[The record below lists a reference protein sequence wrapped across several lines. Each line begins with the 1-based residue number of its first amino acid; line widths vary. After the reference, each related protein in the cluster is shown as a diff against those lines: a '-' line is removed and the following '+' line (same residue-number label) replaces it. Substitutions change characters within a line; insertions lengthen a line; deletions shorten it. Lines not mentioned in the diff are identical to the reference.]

1 MEKVKKIVLIGA
13 SGFVGSALLNEALN
27 RDLEVT
33 AVVRHPEKIKIE
45 NENLKVV
52 KADVSALDE
61 VAAVCKGADAV
72 ISAFNPGWNNPDIYD
87 ETIKVYLTIIDGVKK
102 AGVNRF
108 LMVGGAG
115 SLFVAPGRLLMA
127 EPDVPKKLLPGI
139 RSLAKVYTDLLL
151 PEKSVDWVFL
161 SPAANM
167 APGERTGKFRLGK
180 DDLIVDESGDS
191 NISVEDFAVAMIDEL
206 EQEKHHK
213 ERFTLGY

>member
-1 MEKVKKIVLIGA
+1 MKKIVIIGA
-13 SGFVGSALLNEALN
+13 TGYVGSAILKEALGRGHQVKAIV
-27 RDLEVT
+27 RDPSKLT
-33 AVVRHPEKIKIE
+33 LIHPH
-45 NENLKVV
+45 LKVV
-52 KADVSALDE
+52 GGSVTDTDFLSRELAKS
-61 VAAVCKGADAV
+61 DAV
-72 ISAFNPGWNNPDIYD
+72 ISAFNPGWSNPNIYE
-87 ETIKVYLTIIDGVKK
+87 ETLEGYGSILCAVRNSGVH
-102 AGVNRF
+102 RF

-115 SLFVAPGRLLMA
+115 SLLVAPGRQLMD

-139 RSLAKVYTDLLL
+139 RGMAKVYTDLLL

-180 DDLIVDESGDS
+180 DELIVDERGDS

-206 EQEKHHK
+206 EQEKHHQ

>member
-1 MEKVKKIVLIGA
+1 MKKIVIIGA
-13 SGFVGSALLNEALN
+13 TGYVGSAILKEALGRGHQVKAIV
-27 RDLEVT
+27 RDPSKLT
-33 AVVRHPEKIKIE
+33 LIHPH
-45 NENLKVV
+45 LKVV
-52 KADVSALDE
+52 GGSVTDTDFLSRELAKS
-61 VAAVCKGADAV
+61 DAV
-72 ISAFNPGWNNPDIYD
+72 ISAFNPGWSNPNIYE
-87 ETIKVYLTIIDGVKK
+87 ETLEGYGSILCAVRNSGVH
-102 AGVNRF
+102 RF

-115 SLFVAPGRLLMA
+115 CLLVAPGRQLMD

-139 RSLAKVYTDLLL
+139 RGMAKVYTDLLL

-180 DDLIVDESGDS
+180 DELIVDESGDS

-206 EQEKHHK
+206 EQEKHHQ

>member
-1 MEKVKKIVLIGA
+1 MKKIVIIGTT
-13 SGFVGSALLNEALN
+13 GYVGSAILKEALGRGHQVKAIV
-27 RDLEVT
+27 RDPSKLT
-33 AVVRHPEKIKIE
+33 LIHPH
-45 NENLKVV
+45 LKVV
-52 KADVSALDE
+52 GGSVTDTDFLSRELAKS
-61 VAAVCKGADAV
+61 DAV
-72 ISAFNPGWNNPDIYD
+72 ISAFNPGWSNPNIYE
-87 ETIKVYLTIIDGVKK
+87 ETLEGYGSILCAVRNSGVH
-102 AGVNRF
+102 RF

-115 SLFVAPGRLLMA
+115 SLLVAPGRQLMD

-139 RSLAKVYTDLLL
+139 RGMAKVYTDLLL

-180 DDLIVDESGDS
+180 DELIVDESGDS

-206 EQEKHHK
+206 EQEKHHQ

>member
-1 MEKVKKIVLIGA
+1 MKKIVIIGA
-13 SGFVGSALLNEALN
+13 TGYVGSAILKEALGRGHQVKAIV
-27 RDLEVT
+27 RDPSKLT
-33 AVVRHPEKIKIE
+33 LIHPH
-45 NENLKVV
+45 LKVV
-52 KADVSALDE
+52 GGSVTDTDFLSREMAKS
-61 VAAVCKGADAV
+61 DAV
-72 ISAFNPGWNNPDIYD
+72 ISAFNPGWSNPNIYE
-87 ETIKVYLTIIDGVKK
+87 ETLEGYGSILCAVRNSGVH
-102 AGVNRF
+102 RF

-115 SLFVAPGRLLMA
+115 SLLVAPGRQLMD

-139 RSLAKVYTDLLL
+139 RGMAKVYTDLLL

-180 DDLIVDESGDS
+180 DELIVDESGDS

-206 EQEKHHK
+206 EQEKHHQ

>member
-1 MEKVKKIVLIGA
+1 MKKMVIIGA
-13 SGFVGSALLNEALN
+13 TGYVGSAILKEALGRGHQVKAIV
-27 RDLEVT
+27 RDPSKLT
-33 AVVRHPEKIKIE
+33 LIHPH
-45 NENLKVV
+45 LKVV
-52 KADVSALDE
+52 GGSVTDTDFLSRELAKS
-61 VAAVCKGADAV
+61 DAV
-72 ISAFNPGWNNPDIYD
+72 ISAFNPGWSNPNIYE
-87 ETIKVYLTIIDGVKK
+87 ETLEGYGSILCAVRNSGVH
-102 AGVNRF
+102 RF

-115 SLFVAPGRLLMA
+115 SLLVAPGRQLMD

-139 RSLAKVYTDLLL
+139 RGMAKVYTDLLL

-180 DDLIVDESGDS
+180 DELIVDESGDS

-206 EQEKHHK
+206 EQEKHHQ

>member
-1 MEKVKKIVLIGA
+1 MKKIVIIGA
-13 SGFVGSALLNEALN
+13 TGYVGSAILKEALGRGHQVKAIV
-27 RDLEVT
+27 RDPSKLT
-33 AVVRHPEKIKIE
+33 LIHPH
-45 NENLKVV
+45 LKVV
-52 KADVSALDE
+52 GGSVTDTDFLSRELAKS
-61 VAAVCKGADAV
+61 DAV
-72 ISAFNPGWNNPDIYD
+72 ISAINPGWSNPNIYE
-87 ETIKVYLTIIDGVKK
+87 ETLEGYGSILCAVRNSGVH
-102 AGVNRF
+102 RF

-115 SLFVAPGRLLMA
+115 SLLVAPGRQLMD

-139 RSLAKVYTDLLL
+139 RGMAKVYTDLLL

-180 DDLIVDESGDS
+180 DELIVDESGDS

-206 EQEKHHK
+206 EQEKHHQ

>member
-1 MEKVKKIVLIGA
+1 MKKIVIIGA
-13 SGFVGSALLNEALN
+13 TGYVGSAILKEALGRGHQVKAIV
-27 RDLEVT
+27 RDPSKLT
-33 AVVRHPEKIKIE
+33 LIHPH
-45 NENLKVV
+45 LKVV
-52 KADVSALDE
+52 GGSVTDTDFLSRELAKS
-61 VAAVCKGADAV
+61 DAV
-72 ISAFNPGWNNPDIYD
+72 ISAFNPGWSNPNIYE
-87 ETIKVYLTIIDGVKK
+87 ETLEGYGSILCAVRNSGVH
-102 AGVNRF
+102 RF

-115 SLFVAPGRLLMA
+115 SLSVAPGRQLMD

-139 RSLAKVYTDLLL
+139 RGMAKVYTDLLL

-180 DDLIVDESGDS
+180 DELIVDESGDS

-206 EQEKHHK
+206 EQEKHHQ

>member
-1 MEKVKKIVLIGA
+1 MKKIVIIGA
-13 SGFVGSALLNEALN
+13 TGYVGSAILKEALGRGHQVKAIV
-27 RDLEVT
+27 RDPSKLT
-33 AVVRHPEKIKIE
+33 LIHPH
-45 NENLKVV
+45 LKVV
-52 KADVSALDE
+52 GGSVTDTDFLSRELAKS
-61 VAAVCKGADAV
+61 DAE
-72 ISAFNPGWNNPDIYD
+72 ISAFNPGWSNPNIYE
-87 ETIKVYLTIIDGVKK
+87 ETLEGYGSILCAVRNSGVH
-102 AGVNRF
+102 RF

-115 SLFVAPGRLLMA
+115 SLLVAPGRQLMD

-139 RSLAKVYTDLLL
+139 RGMAKVYTDLLL

-180 DDLIVDESGDS
+180 DELIVDESGDS

-206 EQEKHHK
+206 EQEKHHQ

>member
-1 MEKVKKIVLIGA
+1 MKKIVIIGA
-13 SGFVGSALLNEALN
+13 TGYVGSAILKEALGRGHQVKAIV
-27 RDLEVT
+27 RDPSKLT
-33 AVVRHPEKIKIE
+33 LIHPH
-45 NENLKVV
+45 LKVV
-52 KADVSALDE
+52 GGSVTDTYFLSRELAKS
-61 VAAVCKGADAV
+61 DAV
-72 ISAFNPGWNNPDIYD
+72 ISAFNPGWSNPNIYE
-87 ETIKVYLTIIDGVKK
+87 ETLEGYGSILCAVRNSGVH
-102 AGVNRF
+102 RF

-115 SLFVAPGRLLMA
+115 SLLVAPGRQLMD

-139 RSLAKVYTDLLL
+139 RGMAKVYTDLLL

-180 DDLIVDESGDS
+180 DELIVDESGDS

-206 EQEKHHK
+206 EQEKHHQ

>member
-1 MEKVKKIVLIGA
+1 MKKIVIIGA
-13 SGFVGSALLNEALN
+13 TGYVGSAILKEALG
-27 RDLEVT
+27 RG
-33 AVVRHPEKIKIE
+33 HQ
-45 NENLKVV
+45 V
-52 KADVSALDE
+52 KAIVRNPSKLTIVNPRLTVVGGDVTDTDFLSRELA
-61 VAAVCKGADAV
+61 KADAV
-72 ISAFNPGWNNPDIYD
+72 ISAFNPGWSNPNIYD
-87 ETIKVYLTIIDGVKK
+87 ETIEGYGSILCAVRNSGVH
-102 AGVNRF
+102 RF

-115 SLFVAPGRLLMA
+115 SLFVAPGRLLMD
-127 EPDVPKKLLPGI
+127 EPDVPKKLLSGI
-139 RSLAKVYTDLLL
+139 RSLAKVYTDLLI

>member
-1 MEKVKKIVLIGA
+1 MKKIVIIGA
-13 SGFVGSALLNEALN
+13 TGYVGSAILKEALGRGHQVKAIV
-27 RDLEVT
+27 RDPSKLT
-33 AVVRHPEKIKIE
+33 LIHPH
-45 NENLKVV
+45 LKVV
-52 KADVSALDE
+52 GGSVTDTDFLSRELAKS
-61 VAAVCKGADAV
+61 DAV
-72 ISAFNPGWNNPDIYD
+72 ISAFNPGWSNPNIYE
-87 ETIKVYLTIIDGVKK
+87 ETLEGYGSILCAVRNSGVH
-102 AGVNRF
+102 RF

-115 SLFVAPGRLLMA
+115 SLLVAPGRQLMD

-139 RSLAKVYTDLLL
+139 RGMAKVYTDLLL

-180 DDLIVDESGDS
+180 DELIVDESGDS

-206 EQEKHHK
+206 EQEKHHQ

>member
-1 MEKVKKIVLIGA
+1 MKKIVIIGA
-13 SGFVGSALLNEALN
+13 TGYVGSAILKEALGRGHQVKAIV
-27 RDLEVT
+27 RDPSKLT
-33 AVVRHPEKIKIE
+33 LIHPH
-45 NENLKVV
+45 LKVV
-52 KADVSALDE
+52 GGSVTDTDFLSRELAKS
-61 VAAVCKGADAV
+61 DAV
-72 ISAFNPGWNNPDIYD
+72 ISAFNPGWSNPNIYE
-87 ETIKVYLTIIDGVKK
+87 ETLEGYGSILCAVRNSGVH
-102 AGVNRF
+102 RF

-115 SLFVAPGRLLMA
+115 SLLVAPGRQLMD

-139 RSLAKVYTDLLL
+139 RGMAKVYTDLLL

-180 DDLIVDESGDS
+180 DELSVDESGDS

-206 EQEKHHK
+206 EQEKHHQ

>member
-1 MEKVKKIVLIGA
+1 MKKIVIIGA
-13 SGFVGSALLNEALN
+13 TGYVGSAILKEALGRGHQVKAIV
-27 RDLEVT
+27 RDPSKLT
-33 AVVRHPEKIKIE
+33 LIHPH
-45 NENLKVV
+45 LKVV
-52 KADVSALDE
+52 GGSVTDTDFLSRELAKS
-61 VAAVCKGADAV
+61 DAV
-72 ISAFNPGWNNPDIYD
+72 ISAFNPGWSNPNIYE
-87 ETIKVYLTIIDGVKK
+87 ETLEGYGSILCAVRNSGVHS
-102 AGVNRF
+102 F

-115 SLFVAPGRLLMA
+115 SLLVAPGRQLMD

-139 RSLAKVYTDLLL
+139 RGMAKVYTDLLL

-180 DDLIVDESGDS
+180 DELIVDESGDS

-206 EQEKHHK
+206 EQEKHHQ

>member
-1 MEKVKKIVLIGA
+1 MKKIVIIGA
-13 SGFVGSALLNEALN
+13 TGYVGSAILKEALGRGHQVKAIV
-27 RDLEVT
+27 RDPSKLT
-33 AVVRHPEKIKIE
+33 LIHPH
-45 NENLKVV
+45 LKVV
-52 KADVSALDE
+52 GGSVTDTDFLSRELAKS
-61 VAAVCKGADAV
+61 DAV
-72 ISAFNPGWNNPDIYD
+72 ISAFNPGWSNPNIYE
-87 ETIKVYLTIIDGVKK
+87 ETLEGYGSILCAVRNSGVH
-102 AGVNRF
+102 RF

-115 SLFVAPGRLLMA
+115 SLLVAPGRQLMY

-139 RSLAKVYTDLLL
+139 RGMAKVYTDLLL

-180 DDLIVDESGDS
+180 DELIVDESGDS

-206 EQEKHHK
+206 EQEKHHQ

>member
-1 MEKVKKIVLIGA
+1 MKKIVIIGA
-13 SGFVGSALLNEALN
+13 TGYVGSAILKEALGRGHQVKAIV
-27 RDLEVT
+27 RDPSKLT
-33 AVVRHPEKIKIE
+33 LIHPH
-45 NENLKVV
+45 LKVV
-52 KADVSALDE
+52 GGSVTDTDFLSRELAKS
-61 VAAVCKGADAV
+61 DAV
-72 ISAFNPGWNNPDIYD
+72 ISAFNTGWSNPNIYE
-87 ETIKVYLTIIDGVKK
+87 ETLEGYGSILCAVRNSGVH
-102 AGVNRF
+102 RF

-115 SLFVAPGRLLMA
+115 SLLVAPGRQLMD

-139 RSLAKVYTDLLL
+139 RGMAKVYTDLLL

-180 DDLIVDESGDS
+180 DELIVDESGDS

-206 EQEKHHK
+206 EQEKHHQ

>member
-1 MEKVKKIVLIGA
+1 MKKIVIIGA
-13 SGFVGSALLNEALN
+13 TGYVGSAILKEALGRGHQVKAIV
-27 RDLEVT
+27 RDPSKLT
-33 AVVRHPEKIKIE
+33 LIHPH
-45 NENLKVV
+45 LKVV
-52 KADVSALDE
+52 GGSVTDTDFLSRELAKS
-61 VAAVCKGADAV
+61 DAV
-72 ISAFNPGWNNPDIYD
+72 ISAFNPGWSNPNIYE
-87 ETIKVYLTIIDGVKK
+87 ETLEGYGSMLCAVRYSGVH
-102 AGVNRF
+102 RF

-115 SLFVAPGRLLMA
+115 CLLVAPGRQLMD

-139 RSLAKVYTDLLL
+139 RGMAKVYTDLLL

-180 DDLIVDESGDS
+180 DELIVDESGDS

-206 EQEKHHK
+206 EQEKHHQ

>member
-1 MEKVKKIVLIGA
+1 MKKIVIIGA
-13 SGFVGSALLNEALN
+13 TGYVGSAILKEALGRGHQVKAIV
-27 RDLEVT
+27 RDPSKLT
-33 AVVRHPEKIKIE
+33 LIHPH
-45 NENLKVV
+45 LKVV
-52 KADVSALDE
+52 GGSVTDTDFLSRELAKS
-61 VAAVCKGADAV
+61 DAV
-72 ISAFNPGWNNPDIYD
+72 ISAFNPGWSNPNIYE
-87 ETIKVYLTIIDGVKK
+87 ETLEGYGSILCAVRNSGVH
-102 AGVNRF
+102 RI

-115 SLFVAPGRLLMA
+115 SLSMAPGRQLMD

-139 RSLAKVYTDLLL
+139 RGMAKVYTDLLL

-180 DDLIVDESGDS
+180 DELIVDESGDS

-206 EQEKHHK
+206 EQEKYHQ

>member
-1 MEKVKKIVLIGA
+1 MKKIVIIGA
-13 SGFVGSALLNEALN
+13 TGYVGSAILKEALGRGHQVIAIV
-27 RDLEVT
+27 RDPSKLT
-33 AVVRHPEKIKIE
+33 LIHPH
-45 NENLKVV
+45 LKVV
-52 KADVSALDE
+52 GGNVTDTDFLSRELAKS
-61 VAAVCKGADAV
+61 DAV
-72 ISAFNPGWNNPDIYD
+72 ISAFNPGWSNPNIYE
-87 ETIKVYLTIIDGVKK
+87 ETLEGYGSILCAVRNSGVH
-102 AGVNRF
+102 RF

-115 SLFVAPGRLLMA
+115 SLLVAPGRQLMD

-139 RSLAKVYTDLLL
+139 RGMANVYTDLLL

-180 DDLIVDESGDS
+180 DELIVDESGDS

-206 EQEKHHK
+206 EQEKHHQ

>member
-1 MEKVKKIVLIGA
+1 MKKIVIIGA
-13 SGFVGSALLNEALN
+13 TGYVGSAILKEALGRGHQVKAIV
-27 RDLEVT
+27 RDPSKLT
-33 AVVRHPEKIKIE
+33 LIHPH
-45 NENLKVV
+45 LKVV
-52 KADVSALDE
+52 GGSVTDTDFLSRELAKS
-61 VAAVCKGADAV
+61 DAV
-72 ISAFNPGWNNPDIYD
+72 ISAFNPGWSNPNIYE
-87 ETIKVYLTIIDGVKK
+87 ETLEGYGSILCAVRNSGVH
-102 AGVNRF
+102 RF

-115 SLFVAPGRLLMA
+115 SLLVVPGRQLMD

-139 RSLAKVYTDLLL
+139 RGMAKVYTDLLL

-180 DDLIVDESGDS
+180 DELIVDESGDS

-206 EQEKHHK
+206 EQEKHHQ

>member
-1 MEKVKKIVLIGA
+1 MKKIVIIGA
-13 SGFVGSALLNEALN
+13 TGYVGSAILKEALGRGHQVKAIV
-27 RDLEVT
+27 RDPSKLT
-33 AVVRHPEKIKIE
+33 LIHPH
-45 NENLKVV
+45 LKVV
-52 KADVSALDE
+52 GGSVTDTDFLSRELAKS
-61 VAAVCKGADAV
+61 DAV
-72 ISAFNPGWNNPDIYD
+72 ISAFNPGWSNPNIYE
-87 ETIKVYLTIIDGVKK
+87 ETLEGYGSILCAVRNSGVH
-102 AGVNRF
+102 RF

-115 SLFVAPGRLLMA
+115 SLLVAPGRLLMD

-139 RSLAKVYTDLLL
+139 RGMAKIYTDLLL

-180 DDLIVDESGDS
+180 DELIVDESGDS

-206 EQEKHHK
+206 EQEKHHQ

>member
-1 MEKVKKIVLIGA
+1 MKKIVIIGA
-13 SGFVGSALLNEALN
+13 TGYVGSAILKKALGRGHQVKAIV
-27 RDLEVT
+27 RDPSKLT
-33 AVVRHPEKIKIE
+33 LIHPH
-45 NENLKVV
+45 LKVV
-52 KADVSALDE
+52 GGSVTDTDFLSRELAKS
-61 VAAVCKGADAV
+61 DAV
-72 ISAFNPGWNNPDIYD
+72 ISAFNPGWSNPNIYE
-87 ETIKVYLTIIDGVKK
+87 ETLEGYGSILCAVRNSGVH
-102 AGVNRF
+102 RF

-115 SLFVAPGRLLMA
+115 SLLVAPGRQLMD

-139 RSLAKVYTDLLL
+139 RGMAKVYTDLLL

-180 DDLIVDESGDS
+180 DELIVDESGDN

-206 EQEKHHK
+206 EQEKHHQ

>member
-1 MEKVKKIVLIGA
+1 MKKIVIIGA
-13 SGFVGSALLNEALN
+13 TGYVGSAILKEALGRGHQVKAIV
-27 RDLEVT
+27 RDPSKLT
-33 AVVRHPEKIKIE
+33 LIHPH
-45 NENLKVV
+45 LKVV
-52 KADVSALDE
+52 GGSVIDTDFLSRELAKS
-61 VAAVCKGADAV
+61 DAV
-72 ISAFNPGWNNPDIYD
+72 ISAFNPGWSNPNIYE
-87 ETIKVYLTIIDGVKK
+87 ETLEGYGSILCAVRNSGVH
-102 AGVNRF
+102 RF

-115 SLFVAPGRLLMA
+115 SLLVAPGRQLMD

-139 RSLAKVYTDLLL
+139 RGMAKVYTDLLL

-180 DDLIVDESGDS
+180 DELIVDESGDS

-206 EQEKHHK
+206 EQEKHHQ